1 MADYKFDTL
10 SLHAGQSPDARFGSR
25 AVPIHQTTSYV
36 FDSTEHAAALF
47 NMEVGGHIYSRLT
60 NPTVAVLE
68 QRLAAL
74 DGGVAAIATA
84 SGMSALFVTVLALCS
99 AGDHIVSSS
108 QMYGA
113 NINLFEHTLKRY
125 GIETSFVP
133 PNDPTAIAEAIRP
146 NTKMVFGEVIG
157 NPGMDIMDV
166 PAVAKITQAA
176 GIPLVIDA
184 TFNTPWMVKPIELGA
199 NVVIHSLT
207 KWMGGHGIALG
218 GAVIDGGNFDWGQND
233 KFPML
238 TTPHFGYQGAI
249 LWEEFGPAALSVR
262 IRTEGM
268 MNVGPCMSPQ
278 NAFYILQGL
287 ETLGLRMEKHMSNT
301 VAMLEFLVGHEQIAW
316 VKHPSLPD
324 HPDHDTAMRL
334 MPKGQGSIIAC
345 GIKGGRDAG
354 RAFIES
360 VQLASHLANV
370 GDAKTLVIH
379 PGSTTHSHLTSE
391 AMASAGLTDDL
402 IRISVG
408 LEDQKDI
415 IDDFKQALRTAGK
428 LTAAKAKGTGA

>member
-1 MADYKFDTL
+1 MSGNFKFDTL
-10 SLHAGQSPDARFGSR
+10 ALHAGHSPDERHGSR

-36 FDSTEHAAALF
+36 FQDTEHAAALF

-74 DGGVAAIATA
+74 DGGVAAVATA
-84 SGMSALFVTVLALCS
+84 SGMSALFVTVMALCS

-113 NINLFEHTLKRY
+113 NINLFEHTLSRY
-125 GIETSFVP
+125 GVTTTFVA
-133 PNDPTAIAEAIRP
+133 PNDPEAIKAAIQP

-157 NPGMDIMDV
+157 NPGMDIMDIR
-166 PAVAKITQAA
+166 AIGKISAEA

-184 TFNTPWMVKPIELGA
+184 TFNTPWMIQPLKHGA
-199 NVVIHSLT
+199 NIVIHSLT
-207 KWMGGHGIALG
+207 KWMGGHGTALG

-238 TTPHFGYQGAI
+238 TTSHFGYQGVN
-249 LWEEFGPAALSVR
+249 LWEEYGPGAFAARV
-262 IRTEGM
+262 RTEGM
-268 MNVGPCMSPQ
+268 MNVGPCLAPM
-278 NAFYILQGL
+278 NAFLIMQGI

-301 VAMLEFLVGHEQIAW
+301 AKMLAFLSEHEQVAW

-324 HPDHDTAMRL
+324 HPDNKVAVEL
-334 MPKGQGSIIAC
+334 MPKGQGSIIAV
-345 GIKGGRDAG
+345 GIKGGREAG
-354 RAFIES
+354 RAFIEN

-379 PGSTTHSHLTSE
+379 PGSTTHSHLTPE
-391 AMASAGLTDDL
+391 AMQAAGLTEDL
-402 IRISVG
+402 VRVSVG
-408 LEDQKDI
+408 LED
-415 IDDFKQALRTAGK
+415 IDDLIADFKAALRIAGK
-428 LTAAKAKGTGA
+428 VAGAKS

>member
-10 SLHAGQSPDARFGSR
+10 SLHAGQSPDAQFGSR

-36 FDSTEHAAALF
+36 FESTEQAAALY
-47 NMEVGGHIYSRLT
+47 NMEVGGHGYSRLT

-74 DGGVAAIATA
+74 DNGVAAVATA

-99 AGDHIVSSS
+99 AGDHIVASSK
-108 QMYGA
+108 MYGA

-125 GIETSFVP
+125 GIETTFVEP
-133 PNDPTAIAEAIRP
+133 DDLSAIAQAIRP
-146 NTKMVFGEVIG
+146 NSKMVFGEIIG

-166 PAVAKITQAA
+166 SAVAKITKAA

-184 TFNTPWMVKPIELGA
+184 TFNTPWMIKPIELGA
-199 NVVIHSLT
+199 NVLIHSLT
-207 KWMGGHGIALG
+207 KWMGGHGVALG
-218 GAVIDGGNFDWGQND
+218 GAVIDGGNFNWGQND
-233 KFPML
+233 KFPTL
-238 TTPHFGYQGAI
+238 TAPHFGYQGVI

-262 IRTEGM
+262 IRSEGM

-287 ETLGLRMEKHMSNT
+287 ETLGLRMERHMSNT
-301 VAMLEFLVGHEQIAW
+301 AAMLDFLVNDERIAW

-324 HPDHDTAMRL
+324 HPGHKVAMRL

-345 GIKGGRDAG
+345 GIKGGREAG
-354 RAFIES
+354 QAFIES

-379 PGSTTHSHLTSE
+379 PGSTTHSHLSAE
-391 AMASAGLTDDL
+391 AMASSGLTDDL

-408 LEDQKDI
+408 LEDIEDLK
-415 IDDFKQALRTAGK
+415 DDFRQALRTASK
-428 LTAAKAKGTGA
+428 VQSAKELAE

>member
-1 MADYKFDTL
+1 MSGNFKFDTL
-10 SLHAGQSPDARFGSR
+10 ALHAGHSPDERHGSR

-36 FDSTEHAAALF
+36 FQDTEHAAALF

-74 DGGVAAIATA
+74 DGGVAAVATA
-84 SGMSALFVTVLALCS
+84 SGMSALFVTVMALCS

-113 NINLFEHTLKRY
+113 NINLFEHTLSRY
-125 GIETSFVP
+125 GVTTTFVA
-133 PNDPTAIAEAIRP
+133 PNDPEAIKAAIQP

-157 NPGMDIMDV
+157 NPGMDIMDIR
-166 PAVAKITQAA
+166 AVGKISAEA

-184 TFNTPWMVKPIELGA
+184 TFNTPWMIQPLKHGA
-199 NVVIHSLT
+199 NIVIHSLT
-207 KWMGGHGIALG
+207 KWMGGHGTALG

-238 TTPHFGYQGAI
+238 TTSHFGYQGVN
-249 LWEEFGPAALSVR
+249 LWEEYGPGAFAARV
-262 IRTEGM
+262 RTEGM
-268 MNVGPCMSPQ
+268 MNVGPCLAPM
-278 NAFYILQGL
+278 NAFLIMQGI

-301 VAMLEFLVGHEQIAW
+301 AKMLAFLSEHEQVAW

-324 HPDHDTAMRL
+324 HPDNKVAVEL
-334 MPKGQGSIIAC
+334 MPKGQGSIIAV
-345 GIKGGRDAG
+345 GIKGGREAG
-354 RAFIES
+354 RAFIEN

-379 PGSTTHSHLTSE
+379 PGSTTHSHLTPE
-391 AMASAGLTDDL
+391 AMQAAGLTEDL
-402 IRISVG
+402 VRVSVG
-408 LEDQKDI
+408 LED
-415 IDDFKQALRTAGK
+415 IDDLIADFKAALRIAGK
-428 LTAAKAKGTGA
+428 VAGAKS